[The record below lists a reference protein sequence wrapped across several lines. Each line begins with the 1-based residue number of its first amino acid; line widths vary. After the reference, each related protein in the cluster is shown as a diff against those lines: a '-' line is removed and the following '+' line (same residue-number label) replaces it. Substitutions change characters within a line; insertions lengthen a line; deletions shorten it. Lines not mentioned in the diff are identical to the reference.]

1 MRQKRRGNRIQINM
15 AMVQIVTAA
24 GEVNASII
32 KGLLE
37 SVGIEASYGPSG
49 NISIVNMLISP
60 IGSMGPNQ
68 PQNVFVEEE
77 KAEEAMVL
85 LREQGLVK

>member
-1 MRQKRRGNRIQINM
+1 M

-49 NISIVNMLISP
+49 NISLMAP
-60 IGSMGPNQ
+60 RGGSMGPNQ

-77 KAEEAMVL
+77 KAEEAMAL